1 MLKCMNCKFDIFK
14 FSNNNNNNNKSLF
27 SDVSHLILI
36 DPLVETLFD
45 NEQWKDYWYNKLIPR
60 LHAMQMS
67 AAVGINRVLLLT
79 NLLKTPITTETSD
92 DDDLHINHRQVIEF

>member
-1 MLKCMNCKFDIFK
+1 M
-14 FSNNNNNNNKSLF
+14 
-27 SDVSHLILI
+27 ILI